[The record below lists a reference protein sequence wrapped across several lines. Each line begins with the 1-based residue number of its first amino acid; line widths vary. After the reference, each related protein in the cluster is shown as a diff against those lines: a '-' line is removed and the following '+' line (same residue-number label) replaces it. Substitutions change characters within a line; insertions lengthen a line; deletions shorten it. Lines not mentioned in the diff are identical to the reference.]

1 MHFPQSEDIT
11 TCGHATCTILR
22 HCQQHRAAQ
31 PGSRAKSC
39 CESARMQPYSHH
51 SHSSSSSSSSSYH
64 IAVILNRIVFYF
76 SRQTMT
82 LSCVVVF
89 GSRQHKAKVT
99 PGTHLAQVLA
109 DACAAWNLD
118 DSQYELISSAN
129 AAKAKPVDLGTPWR
143 LAGLANNVKKT
154 KQNKKKKKGKN
165 IFFFFFFLTYP
176 FFFFCAGEID
186 FAASIDGFGARHCGF
201 ARCRQSYETLQ
212 RTMFNLAPKIQ
223 FSSTHSFR
231 AAGSRVFRN
240 CHTVASA
247 DALCDEFSTRFSLAH
262 Q

>member
-39 CESARMQPYSHH
+39 CESARDATLF
-51 SHSSSSSSSSSYH
+51 SSFSFIFIFIFIFLSYCCH
-64 IAVILNRIVFYF
+64 IESYRILFFKTNNDFELCCRF
-76 SRQTMT
+76 R
-82 LSCVVVF
+82 
-89 GSRQHKAKVT
+89 SRQHKAKVT

-165 IFFFFFFLTYP
+165 IFFFFFF
-176 FFFFCAGEID
+176 F
-186 FAASIDGFGARHCGF
+186 
-201 ARCRQSYETLQ
+201 
-212 RTMFNLAPKIQ
+212 
-223 FSSTHSFR
+223 
-231 AAGSRVFRN
+231 
-240 CHTVASA
+240 
-247 DALCDEFSTRFSLAH
+247 
-262 Q
+262 